1 MTIDKQAL
9 CKAAI
14 AATGGKW
21 VFSRSGVNSNVQ
33 APIELQKGGRALVVL
48 CKLNNAGWSGQIQ
61 TENNA
66 KFIAAANPT
75 TVLALLDELGAK
87 DKQIA
92 ELVAGRQN
100 LQRTM
105 GVYVHAYEEA
115 KEKIAKDVEIK
126 ARLCLESNSLFDR
139 LRAAEMY
146 IAKLEALAKSVKFD
160 PIPMEE
166 LGNKSDGKKHP
177 YMFGAGYNSA
187 VVHCESVMLKAFAAA
202 GISKGE

>member
-66 KFIAAANPT
+66 KFIAAANPA
-75 TVLALLDELGAK
+75 TVLALLDELEAAE
-87 DKQIA
+87 KQNA
-92 ELVAGRQN
+92 L
-100 LQRTM
+100 
-105 GVYVHAYEEA
+105 
-115 KEKIAKDVEIK
+115 DVQIK
-126 ARLCLESNSLFDR
+126 ARLCRESNSLHDK
-139 LRAAEMY
+139 LREAENR
-146 IAKLEALAKSVKFD
+146 IAELEAKLANPVLLPKTNGYWTEQEKAYEEAITLAKRQVR
-160 PIPMEE
+160 
-166 LGNKSDGKKHP
+166 L
-177 YMFGAGYNSA
+177 AGFR
-187 VVHCESVMLKAFAAA
+187 CE
-202 GISKGE
+202 GDE

>member
-1 MTIDKQAL
+1 MTDKLAL
-9 CKAAI
+9 RKAAI

-66 KFIAAANPT
+66 KFIAAANPA
-75 TVLALLDELGAK
+75 TVLALLDELEVAE
-87 DKQIA
+87 QRNA
-92 ELVAGRQN
+92 ELVHNHR
-100 LQRTM
+100 
-105 GVYVHAYEEA
+105 VHA
-115 KEKIAKDVEIK
+115 
-126 ARLCLESNSLFDR
+126 ARLIDERGQLKQR
-139 LRAAEMY
+139 IAE
-146 IAKLEALAKSVKFD
+146 LEALAKSVKFD

-187 VVHCESVMLKAFAAA
+187 VVHCESVLSLAFAAA
-202 GISKGE
+202 GIGKGA